1 MAVPSLS
8 LYELAKM
15 GEDEGD
21 REKYFPYCGDLGQ
34 NEPFQ
39 GAKPLLRKQG
49 QTEVCAKVNI
59 CHGNAGF
66 GWNRI
71 TVDRDAIGINN
82 NGQGGHAKFTHNDP
96 SKNKRPDFFPGGYS
110 VPNPNGAGK
119 NGYLDGA
126 CNFIP
131 SCESGD
137 YPVPGEDEPVT
148 PAPAPTTPVTPT
160 PGAPDADPAGDSEDP
175 KAFTRGDPH
184 FKTFGGEL
192 YDYHGQCDMVLLSNP
207 NFKNGLGMTVHIR
220 TKIQDFWSSVESAAI
235 KIGEDFL
242 EVAGG
247 EGKEWIWV
255 NGEANEVLEE
265 QTWYRTSLA
274 GFLVRFKQTGSVREA
289 NIYLEGA
296 KEVLVIKTYHD
307 FVRVDIN
314 WVDSEN
320 YGGSVGLLGAKD
332 NEGIRVGRDGTEIKD
347 VNAFGQEWQVKEDED
362 KLFHN
367 YDPTVVQAP
376 AKCVLPPSMTDEKI
390 ALRKR
395 RLAESDLTEEKAEKA
410 CEHVQGASERKAC
423 VYDIL
428 ATQDI
433 NMAGAW

>member
-1 MAVPSLS
+1 
-8 LYELAKM
+8 
-15 GEDEGD
+15 
-21 REKYFPYCGDLGQ
+21 
-34 NEPFQ
+34 
-39 GAKPLLRKQG
+39 
-49 QTEVCAKVNI
+49 
-59 CHGNAGF
+59 
-66 GWNRI
+66 
-71 TVDRDAIGINN
+71 
-82 NGQGGHAKFTHNDP
+82 
-96 SKNKRPDFFPGGYS
+96 
-110 VPNPNGAGK
+110 
-119 NGYLDGA
+119 
-126 CNFIP
+126 
-131 SCESGD
+131 
-137 YPVPGEDEPVT
+137 VT
-148 PAPAPTTPVTPT
+148 PAATPTAPATPVTP
-160 PGAPDADPAGDSEDP
+160 DADPVGDNEDP